1 MAPDMSGM
9 LAPGAPPAGLLSPVN
24 AGGIG
29 GNAYIV
35 PARSSITTMLDL
47 SRPDDD
53 RLAAAMRSVMPG
65 LPLELQRY
73 QAGLQPMIPPSGT
86 PWQEEVIYDRIAR
99 DDRSIQTQMQSYFN
113 AAQNYD
119 RQLSL
124 ERITAS
130 EYYAA
135 KPMGDEEPG
144 RSRLVLSTVRDTV
157 RATLPSLL
165 RIFMGVENPVEFVPL
180 IAENEQLGLLH
191 ADLARKAT
199 QYAHW
204 SLFVANPGWMILHDI
219 LMNGLTRK
227 VGWAKWRWGEQRAV
241 RHEECNNL
249 LLPQLQFLLQ
259 ETGITARRVA
269 RRPMLPHEQRA
280 VAATPEGAMYF
291 QSGGPPIFY
300 SAQITRHA
308 ARSWPLVESVM
319 PECVWVMAD
328 ADQPATAR
336 AIFHVRDMPAG
347 DLIADGLPADQVL
360 RHAGSTVN
368 QRNRR
373 EAVARDWVSG
383 RSIRSGVTPDDKS
396 MQIVRYIE
404 GWCQMDT
411 DGDNMAELI
420 HTHAVGNGANLIR
433 WDRCDEVPLAA
444 FVPYREPG
452 RIIGYSQA
460 DMVMDLQRTETRVM
474 RAVLDSLGQ
483 SIFPRTVIQLGA
495 VNIEDARQT
504 AIGSLIRVTTQ
515 GAVQEL
521 TKPFTGAQA
530 LPVLEQL
537 EAIREGRTGITRTS
551 QGLTADTLQS
561 TTPTAVN
568 AQTSASQDRIDM
580 IARTMAET
588 GMAPLYA
595 GLVRMLARQQD
606 RPNVLSIRGA
616 WVTIDPRALSMQ
628 WSMQVNVGQRGT
640 PTERLAMLAT
650 IAGKQEQILA
660 PAVQQGMLD
669 TPLVGL
675 QEYRNT
681 LARMVETAGFSD
693 VVSYFKELPPGWQPP
708 PPPPKQPST
717 DELLAEVERL
727 KVQEQAANDT
737 AKHAYDRDKMVL
749 EDGRSRLESAL
760 TAWVTAWQTGAQT
773 GAPVPSIAEFQ
784 KAVHGD
790 DPAAALTWTTL
801 AGTQP
806 HAAQQTTPAAPP
818 PPAAAPG
825 PAAPSFGIPAPA
837 TPGGGPPP
845 RPMMAMPSIM
855 PGGGP
860 VPSLPAGLPANA
872 APPGSPLGISP
883 AASIALRQRLMG
895 GGAGTAAGLLAT
907 RGALPPAS

>member
-1 MAPDMSGM
+1 MSGM
-9 LAPGAPPAGLLSPVN
+9 MAPPAPSGGLLS
-24 AGGIG
+24 AGFG
-29 GNAYIV
+29 GDAYV
-35 PARSSITTMLDL
+35 TPARMSITTMLDL

-53 RLAAAMRSVMPG
+53 RLAAALRTAMPD

-86 PWQEEVIYDRIAR
+86 PWQEEIIYDRIAR
-99 DDRSIQTQMQSYFN
+99 DDRSIQSQMQSYFN
-113 AAQNYD
+113 AAQSYD
-119 RQLSL
+119 RALSV
-124 ERITAS
+124 ERVTAS
-130 EYYAA
+130 EFYAA
-135 KPMGDEEPG
+135 KPFGDEEPG

-191 ADLARKAT
+191 ADLGRKCT

-219 LMNGLTRK
+219 LLNGLTRK
-227 VGWAKWRWGEQRAV
+227 VGWAKWRWGQQRAV

-259 ETGITARRVA
+259 ETGITARRIA

-280 VAATPEGAMYF
+280 VAATMEGAMYL
-291 QSGGPPIFY
+291 QAGGPPIFY

-308 ARSWPLVESVM
+308 ARSWPIVESVM
-319 PECVWVMAD
+319 PEAVWVVSD

-360 RHAGSTVN
+360 RHATGNIN

-373 EAVARDWVSG
+373 EAVARDWASG
-383 RSIRSGVTPDDKS
+383 RTMRAATVPDDPS
-396 MQIVRYIE
+396 MRIVRYIE

-411 DGDNMAELI
+411 DGDHQAELI
-420 HTHAVGNGANLIR
+420 HTHAVGNSPELIR

-460 DMVMDLQRTETRVM
+460 DMVMDLQRTESRVM
-474 RAVLDSLGQ
+474 RSVLDSLSQ
-483 SIFPRTVIQLGA
+483 SIFPRTVIQAGA
-495 VNIEDARQT
+495 VNVEDARQT
-504 AIGSLIRVTTQ
+504 AIGTIIRVTTQ

-537 EAIREGRTGITRTS
+537 EAIRESRTGITRTS
-551 QGLTADTLQS
+551 QGLTADSLQS
-561 TTPTAVN
+561 TTPTAVD

-588 GMAPLYA
+588 GLAPLYA
-595 GLVRMLARQQD
+595 GLARMLARQQD

-640 PTERLAMLAT
+640 PSERLAMLAT

-675 QEYRNT
+675 PEYRNT

-693 VVSYFKELPPGWQPP
+693 VVSYFKELPPGWTPP
-708 PPPPKQPST
+708 PPPPPQPTT
-717 DELLAEVERL
+717 DELLAQVEQL
-727 KVQEQAANDT
+727 KVKEEAANDA
-737 AKHAYDRDKMVL
+737 AKHQFDRDKMVL
-749 EDGRSRLESAL
+749 DDNRSRLESAL
-760 TAWVTAWQTGAQT
+760 TAWVAVWQTGAQT
-773 GAPVPSIAEFQ
+773 GTPVPAIGEFQ
-784 KAVHGD
+784 QAVRGD
-790 DPAAALTWTTL
+790 VQAAALTWQTL

-806 HAAQQTTPAAPP
+806 TIPGAPPPATPPAAAAPP
-818 PPAAAPG
+818 P
-825 PAAPSFGIPAPA
+825 FGIPAP
-837 TPGGGPPP
+837 PGGGGPPA
-845 RPMMAMPSIM
+845 RPLASPPGVMPA
-855 PGGGP
+855 GGP

-872 APPGSPLGISP
+872 APPGSALNISP
-883 AASIALRQRLMG
+883 AAAIALRQRLMG
-895 GGAGTAAGLLAT
+895 GGGGTAANLLAT

>member
-1 MAPDMSGM
+1 MSGL
-9 LAPGAPPAGLLSPVN
+9 LAPGGAPNLA
-24 AGGIG
+24 
-29 GNAYIV
+29 GNAFVV

-53 RLAAAMRSVMPG
+53 RMAAAMRSTMPN

-73 QAGLQPMIPPSGT
+73 QAGLQPIIPPSGT

-99 DDRSIQTQMQSYFN
+99 DDRSIQSQMQQYFN

-119 RQLSL
+119 RALSL

-135 KPMGDEEPG
+135 RPMGDEEPG

-165 RIFMGVENPVEFVPL
+165 RIFLGVENPVEFVPL

-191 ADLARKAT
+191 ADLSRKCT
-199 QYAHW
+199 QYASW
-204 SLFVANPGWMILHDI
+204 ALFTANPGWMILHDI
-219 LMNGLTRK
+219 LLNGLTRK

-259 ETGITARRVA
+259 ETGITAKRIA
-269 RRPMLPHEQRA
+269 RRPMLPHEQNA
-280 VAATPEGAMYF
+280 VAATQEGAMYL
-291 QSGGPPIFY
+291 QAGGPPIFY
-300 SAQITRHA
+300 SAKITRHA
-308 ARSWPLVESVM
+308 ARAWPIVESVM
-319 PECVWVMAD
+319 PECIWVVAD

-336 AIFHVRDMPAG
+336 AIFHVRDLPAG
-347 DLIADGLPADQVL
+347 ELIADGLPADQVL
-360 RHAGSTVN
+360 RHAQGNMN

-373 EAVARDWVSG
+373 EAIARDWVSG
-383 RSIRSGVTPDDKS
+383 RSIRSAVTPEDPS
-396 MQIVRYIE
+396 MRIVRYIE

-420 HTHAVGNGANLIR
+420 HTHAVGNGAELIR
-433 WDRCDEVPLAA
+433 WDRCDEVPLSA

-551 QGLTADTLQS
+551 QGLTADSLQS

-588 GMAPLYA
+588 GLAPLYA
-595 GLVRMLARQQD
+595 GLARMLARQQD

-640 PTERLAMLAT
+640 PAERLAMLGA
-650 IAGKQEQILA
+650 IAAKQEQILA
-660 PAVQQGMLD
+660 PAVAQGMLD

-675 QEYRNT
+675 PEYRNT

-693 VVSYFKELPPGWQPP
+693 VVSYFKELPPNYQPP
-708 PPPPKQPST
+708 PPPPKQPTT
-717 DELLAEVERL
+717 DELLAQVEQL
-727 KVQEQAANDT
+727 KVQLEAQDDVASRQ
-737 AKHAYDRDKMVL
+737 YDRDKMVL
-749 EDGRSRLESAL
+749 EDQRSRQETALNAWVNVWGMAAQHGTPVPPIGEFQAAVRGDVQASAL
-760 TAWVTAWQTGAQT
+760 TWQ
-773 GAPVPSIAEFQ
+773 
-784 KAVHGD
+784 
-790 DPAAALTWTTL
+790 TL

-806 HAAQQTTPAAPP
+806 NIPGATPPTATPATAAPLP
-818 PPAAAPG
+818 LGIGAPAAG
-825 PAAPSFGIPAPA
+825 
-837 TPGGGPPP
+837 GGGPPA
-845 RPMMAMPSIM
+845 RPMVLPGTMPA
-855 PGGGP
+855 GGP

-872 APPGSPLGISP
+872 APPGSALGISP
-883 AASIALRQRLMG
+883 AAAIALRQRLMG

>member
-1 MAPDMSGM
+1 MSG
-9 LAPGAPPAGLLSPVN
+9 AIGLLSP
-24 AGGIG
+24 GGMQGSG
-29 GNAYIV
+29 GNAFV
-35 PARSSITTMLDL
+35 TPARMSITTMLDL

-53 RLAAAMRSVMPG
+53 RLAAAMRSAMPE

-73 QAGLQPMIPPSGT
+73 EAGLQPMIPPSGT
-86 PWQEEVIYDRIAR
+86 PWQEEIIYDRIAR
-99 DDRSIQTQMQSYFN
+99 DDRSIQTQMQSYFS

-119 RQLSL
+119 RALSE
-124 ERITAS
+124 ERVRAS

-135 KPMGDEEPG
+135 MPFGDEEPG

-191 ADLARKAT
+191 ADLGRKCT
-199 QYAHW
+199 QYAAW
-204 SLFVANPGWMILHDI
+204 ALFTANPGWMILHDI
-219 LMNGLTRK
+219 LLNGLTRK
-227 VGWAKWRWGEQRAV
+227 VGWAKWRWGAQRAV

-249 LLPQLQFLLQ
+249 LAPQLQFLLQ

-280 VAATPEGAMYF
+280 VAATSEGAMYF
-291 QSGGPPIFY
+291 QAGGPPIFY

-308 ARSWPLVESVM
+308 ARAWPIVESIM
-319 PECVWVMAD
+319 PEAVWVVAD
-328 ADQPATAR
+328 ADQAQTAR
-336 AIFHVRDMPAG
+336 AIFHVRDIPAG
-347 DLIADGLPADQVL
+347 DLIADGLPADKVL
-360 RHAGSTVN
+360 RAATANIN

-373 EAVARDWVSG
+373 EAVARDFVSG
-383 RSIRSGVTPDDKS
+383 RAIRSATVPDDPS
-396 MQIVRYIE
+396 MRIVRYVE
-404 GWCQMDT
+404 GWCLMDT
-411 DGDNMAELI
+411 DGDHQAELI
-420 HTHAVGNGANLIR
+420 HTHAVGNSPELIR
-433 WDRCDEVPLAA
+433 WDRCDEIPLAA
-444 FVPYREPG
+444 FTPYREPG

-483 SIFPRTVIQLGA
+483 SIFPRTVVQLGA

-521 TKPFTGAQA
+521 TKPFQGAAA

-537 EAIREGRTGITRTS
+537 EAIRESRTGITRTS
-551 QGLTADTLQS
+551 QGLTADSLQS
-561 TTPTAVN
+561 TTPTAVD

-588 GMAPLYA
+588 GLAPLYA
-595 GLVRMLARQQD
+595 GLARMLAKQQD

-640 PTERLAMLAT
+640 PAERLAMLAT

-708 PPPPKQPST
+708 PPPPPQPTT
-717 DELLAEVERL
+717 DQLLAQVEQL
-727 KVQEQAANDT
+727 KVQQEAADDA
-737 AKHAYDRDKMVL
+737 AKHSYDRDKMVL
-749 EDGRSRLESAL
+749 EDQRSRKEAAL
-760 TAWVTAWQTGAQT
+760 TAWVTVWGVAAQSGT
-773 GAPVPSIAEFQ
+773 PVPPISEFMT
-784 KAVHGD
+784 AVGGD
-790 DPAAALTWTTL
+790 TQASALTWQTL

-806 HAAQQTTPAAPP
+806 NTPGATPPPAAPP
-818 PPAAAPG
+818 ATAAP
-825 PAAPSFGIPAPA
+825 PQFGIPAPA
-837 TPGGGPPP
+837 TGGGGPPA
-845 RPMMAMPSIM
+845 RPMMALPPIT
-855 PGGGP
+855 PAGGP
-860 VPSLPAGLPANA
+860 APSLPAGLPPNA
-872 APPGSPLGISP
+872 SPPGSPLGISP
-883 AASIALRQRLMG
+883 AAAIALRQRLMG
-895 GGAGTAAGLLAT
+895 GGGGTAASLLAT

>member
-1 MAPDMSGM
+1 MSDLLG
-9 LAPGAPPAGLLSPVN
+9 PGGPPGGLLSP
-24 AGGIG
+24 GGG
-29 GNAYIV
+29 DTAFVV
-35 PARSSITTMLDL
+35 PARMSMSMMLDL
-47 SRPDDD
+47 SRPDED
-53 RLAAAMRSVMPG
+53 RLAAAMRATMPD
-65 LPLELQRY
+65 LPLELQPY
-73 QAGLQPMIPPSGT
+73 EAGLQPMIPPSGT
-86 PWQEEVIYDRIAR
+86 PWQEEIIYDRIAR
-99 DDRSIQTQMQSYFN
+99 DDRSIQSQMQSYFS
-113 AAQNYD
+113 AAQSYD
-119 RQLSL
+119 QALGV
-124 ERITAS
+124 ERVTAS
-130 EYYAA
+130 QYYAA
-135 KPMGDEEPG
+135 RPFGDEEPG
-144 RSRLVLSTVRDTV
+144 RSQLVLSTVRDTV

-191 ADLARKAT
+191 ADLGRKAT

-204 SLFVANPGWMILHDI
+204 SLFVANPGWIILHDI

-227 VGWAKWRWGEQRAV
+227 VGWAKWRWGAQRAV

-259 ETGITARRVA
+259 ESGITAHRIA
-269 RRPMLPHEQRA
+269 RRPMLPHELRA
-280 VAATPEGAMYF
+280 VAATTEGGMYL
-291 QSGGPPIFY
+291 QMGGPPLLY

-308 ARSWPLVESVM
+308 ARGWPVVESVM
-319 PECVWVMAD
+319 PECVWVVAD
-328 ADQPATAR
+328 ADMPSTAR
-336 AIFHVRDMPAG
+336 AIFHVRDLPAG
-347 DLIADGLPADQVL
+347 DLIADGLPADKVL
-360 RHAGSTVN
+360 RHAQSN
-368 QRNRR
+368 INHRNRR
-373 EAVARDWVSG
+373 EAVARDRASG
-383 RSIRSGVTPDDKS
+383 QAIRAATVPDDPS
-396 MQIVRYIE
+396 MRIVRYIE

-411 DGDNMAELI
+411 DGDYQAELI
-420 HTHAVGNGANLIR
+420 HTHALGNQAEMIR

-460 DMVMDLQRTETRVM
+460 DMVMDLQRTQSRVM

-483 SIFPRTVIQLGA
+483 SIFPRTVVQLGA

-521 TKPFTGAQA
+521 SKPFAGAQA

-537 EAIREGRTGITRTS
+537 EAIRESRTGITRTS
-551 QGLTADTLQS
+551 QGLTADSLQS

-588 GMAPLYA
+588 GMAPLYQ

-606 RPNVLSIRGA
+606 RPNVLSIRGN

-628 WSMQVNVGQRGT
+628 WSVQVNVGQRGT
-640 PTERLAMLAT
+640 PAERLAMLAT

-675 QEYRNT
+675 PEYRNT

-708 PPPPKQPST
+708 PPPPRTPTT
-717 DELLAEVERL
+717 DELLAQVEQL
-727 KVQEQAANDT
+727 KVQFGAIDDAA
-737 AKHAYDRDKMVL
+737 ARKYDRDKMVL
-749 EDGRSRLESAL
+749 EDQRSRQESAL
-760 TAWVTAWQTGAQT
+760 TAWTAAWQTGAT
-773 GAPVPSIAEFQ
+773 SGTPVPSIDEFQ
-784 KAVHGD
+784 AAVRVD
-790 DPAAALTWTTL
+790 DHAAALTWSTL

-806 HAAQQTTPAAPP
+806 DLPGVTTPPAAPP
-818 PPAAAPG
+818 ATGTPPP
-825 PAAPSFGIPAPA
+825 PFGIGAPA
-837 TPGGGPPP
+837 TGGGGLPA
-845 RPMMAMPSIM
+845 RPLAVNPAAMPA
-855 PGGGP
+855 GRP
-860 VPSLPAGLPANA
+860 VASLPAGLPANA
-872 APPGSPLGISP
+872 APPGSSLGLSP
-883 AASIALRQRLMG
+883 AAAIALRQRLMG
-895 GGAGTAAGLLAT
+895 GGGGTAASMLAT

>member
-1 MAPDMSGM
+1 MSGM
-9 LAPGAPPAGLLSPVN
+9 LGPPGGAPGLLSS
-24 AGGIG
+24 GGPPDIG
-29 GNAYIV
+29 GNAFV
-35 PARSSITTMLDL
+35 TPARMSISTMLDL
-47 SRPDDD
+47 SRPPDD
-53 RLAAAMRSVMPG
+53 RMFAAMQAAMPE

-73 QAGLQPMIPPSGT
+73 AAGLQPMIPPSGT
-86 PWQEEVIYDRIAR
+86 PWQEEIIFDRIAR
-99 DDRSIQTQMQSYFN
+99 DDRSIQTQMQLYFN

-191 ADLARKAT
+191 ADLGRKCT
-199 QYAHW
+199 QYASW
-204 SLFVANPGWMILHDI
+204 ALFTANPGWMILHDI
-219 LMNGLTRK
+219 LLNGLTRK
-227 VGWAKWRWGEQRAV
+227 VGWAKWRWGSQRAV

-259 ETGITARRVA
+259 ETGITARRIA
-269 RRPMLPHEQRA
+269 RRPMLPHEERA
-280 VAATPEGAMYF
+280 VAATPEGAMYL
-291 QSGGPPIFY
+291 QAGGPPILY

-308 ARSWPLVESVM
+308 ARSWPVVESVM

-336 AIFHVRDMPAG
+336 AIFHVRDIAAG
-347 DLIADGLPADQVL
+347 ELIADGLPADKVL
-360 RHAGSTVN
+360 RHAQGN
-368 QRNRR
+368 INMRNRR

-383 RSIRSGVTPDDKS
+383 RSIRSANTPDDPS
-396 MQIVRYIE
+396 MRIVRYIE

-411 DGDNMAELI
+411 DGDNQAELI
-420 HTHAVGNGANLIR
+420 HTHAVGNTAELIR

-504 AIGSLIRVTTQ
+504 AIGSLIRVTQQ
-515 GAVQEL
+515 GAVAEL

-551 QGLTADTLQS
+551 QGLTADSLQS

-588 GMAPLYA
+588 GMGPLYQ

-628 WSMQVNVGQRGT
+628 WSVQVNVGQRGT
-640 PTERLAMLAT
+640 PAERLAMLAT

-675 QEYRNT
+675 PEYRNT

-693 VVSYFKELPPGWQPP
+693 VVSYFKELPPNYQPP
-708 PPPPKQPST
+708 PPPPPQPTT
-717 DELLAEVERL
+717 DELLAQVEQL
-727 KVQEQAANDT
+727 KVQLEAQDDAASR
-737 AKHAYDRDKMVL
+737 AYDRDKMVL
-749 EDGRSRLESAL
+749 DDQRSRLESAL
-760 TAWVTAWQTGAQT
+760 TAWTAVWQTAATT
-773 GAPVPSIAEFQ
+773 GAPVPAIGEFQ
-784 KAVHGD
+784 AAVRGD
-790 DPAAALTWTTL
+790 VHASALTWQTL

-806 HAAQQTTPAAPP
+806 ATPGAPP
-818 PPAAAPG
+818 PPAATPAT
-825 PAAPSFGIPAPA
+825 AAPPPQLGIPAPA
-837 TPGGGPPP
+837 MGRGGPPA
-845 RPMMAMPSIM
+845 RPMVLPGTMPA
-855 PGGGP
+855 GGP
-860 VPSLPAGLPANA
+860 VPSLPAGLPPNA
-872 APPGSPLGISP
+872 APPGSSLGISP
-883 AASIALRQRLMG
+883 AAAIALRQRLMG

>member
-1 MAPDMSGM
+1 MSGM
-9 LAPGAPPAGLLSPVN
+9 LAPSAPSGGLLSS
-24 AGGIG
+24 GIG
-29 GNAYIV
+29 GNAFV
-35 PARSSITTMLDL
+35 TPGRMSIATMLDL

-53 RLAAAMRSVMPG
+53 RMAAAMQAAMPG

-73 QAGLQPMIPPSGT
+73 EAGLQPMIPPSGT
-86 PWQEEVIYDRIAR
+86 PWQEEVIFDRIAR
-99 DDRSIQTQMQSYFN
+99 DDNSIQAQMRSYFN
-113 AAQNYD
+113 AAQSYD
-119 RQLSL
+119 QALST
-124 ERITAS
+124 ERVLAS
-130 EYYAA
+130 EYYSA

-191 ADLARKAT
+191 ADLGRKAT

-204 SLFVANPGWMILHDI
+204 SLFVANPGWLILHDI
-219 LMNGLTRK
+219 LLNGLTRK
-227 VGWAKWRWGEQRAV
+227 VGWAKWRWGAQRAV

-259 ETGITARRVA
+259 ESGITARRVA

-280 VAATPEGAMYF
+280 VAATMEGAAYL
-291 QSGGPPIFY
+291 QAGGPPILY

-308 ARSWPLVESVM
+308 ARAWPIVESIM
-319 PECVWVMAD
+319 PEAVWVVAD
-328 ADQPATAR
+328 ADMPGTAR
-336 AIFHVRDMPAG
+336 AIFHVRDVPAG
-347 DLIADGLPADQVL
+347 DLIADGLPADKVL
-360 RHAGSTVN
+360 RHASANINT
-368 QRNRR
+368 RNRR
-373 EAVARDWVSG
+373 EAVARDWASG
-383 RSIRSGVTPDDKS
+383 RSIRSTTVPDDPG
-396 MQIVRYIE
+396 MRMVRYVE

-411 DGDNMAELI
+411 DGDYMGELI
-420 HTHAVGNGANLIR
+420 HTHALGNSPELIR
-433 WDRCDEVPLAA
+433 WDRSDEIPLAA

-537 EAIREGRTGITRTS
+537 EAIRESRTGITRTS
-551 QGLTADTLQS
+551 QGLTADSLQS

-588 GMAPLYA
+588 GMAPLYS

-616 WVTIDPRALSMQ
+616 WTTVDPRALSMQ
-628 WSMQVNVGQRGT
+628 WSVQVNVGQRGT
-640 PTERLAMLAT
+640 PAERLAMLAT

-708 PPPPKQPST
+708 PPPPPKPTT
-717 DELLAEVERL
+717 DELLAQVEQL
-727 KVQEQAANDT
+727 KVQQDAADDA
-737 AKHAYDRDKMVL
+737 AKHQYDRDKMVL
-749 EDGRSRLESAL
+749 DDQRSRQESAL
-760 TAWVTAWQTGAQT
+760 NAWVAVWQTAATSGT
-773 GAPVPSIAEFQ
+773 PVPPISEFQ
-784 KAVHGD
+784 QAVRVD
-790 DPAAALTWTTL
+790 DQAAALTWTTL

-806 HAAQQTTPAAPP
+806 KLPGVTSP
-818 PPAAAPG
+818 PPAASPG
-825 PAAPSFGIPAPA
+825 IAAPPTFGIPAPA
-837 TPGGGPPP
+837 TARGGPPA
-845 RPMMAMPSIM
+845 RPKVLPALTPT
-855 PGGGP
+855 GGP
-860 VPSLPAGLPANA
+860 VPSLPAGLPPNA
-872 APPGSPLGISP
+872 SPPGSPLGISP
-883 AASIALRQRLMG
+883 AAAIALRQRLMG
-895 GGAGTAAGLLAT
+895 GGASSAASMLAT

>member
-1 MAPDMSGM
+1 MT
-9 LAPGAPPAGLLSPVN
+9 PGAPGAGLLSPSGSNSAFVT
-24 AGGIG
+24 
-29 GNAYIV
+29 
-35 PARSSITTMLDL
+35 PARMNITTMLDL
-47 SRPDDD
+47 SRPEDE
-53 RLAAAMRSVMPG
+53 RMAAAMRSA
-65 LPLELQRY
+65 LPLELQPY
-73 QAGLQPMIPPSGT
+73 EAGLQPMIPPSGT
-86 PWQEEVIYDRIAR
+86 PWQEEIIYDRIAR
-99 DDRSIQTQMQSYFN
+99 DDRSIQAQMQQYFT
-113 AAQNYD
+113 AAQSYD
-119 RQLSL
+119 RALSE
-124 ERITAS
+124 ERVTAS

-135 KPMGDEEPG
+135 RPFGDEEPG

-157 RATLPSLL
+157 RATMPSLL

-191 ADLARKAT
+191 ADLGRKCT

-219 LMNGLTRK
+219 ILNGLTRT
-227 VGWAKWRWGEQRAV
+227 VGWAKWRWGQQRAV

-259 ETGITARRVA
+259 ETGITARRIA
-269 RRPMLPHEQRA
+269 RRPMLPHEQKA
-280 VAATPEGAMYF
+280 VAATQEGAMYL
-291 QSGGPPIFY
+291 QAGGPPIFY

-308 ARSWPLVESVM
+308 ARSWPIVESVM
-319 PECVWVMAD
+319 PECIWVVAD
-328 ADQPATAR
+328 ADQPGTAR
-336 AIFHVRDMPAG
+336 GIFHVRDLPAG
-347 DLIADGLPADQVL
+347 DLIADGLPADKVL
-360 RHAGSTVN
+360 RHAQSNIN

-373 EAVARDWVSG
+373 EAVARDHVSG
-383 RSIRSGVTPDDKS
+383 HSIRAATTPDDPS
-396 MQIVRYIE
+396 MRIVRYIE

-420 HTHAVGNGANLIR
+420 HTHAVGNSAELIR
-433 WDRCDEVPLAA
+433 WDRCDEVPLSA

-460 DMVMDLQRTETRVM
+460 DMVMDLQRTESRVM
-474 RAVLDSLGQ
+474 RSVLDSLGQ

-521 TKPFTGAQA
+521 TKPFTGAAA

-537 EAIREGRTGITRTS
+537 EAIRESRTGITRTS
-551 QGLTADTLQS
+551 QGLTADSLQS

-588 GMAPLYA
+588 GLAPLYA
-595 GLVRMLARQQD
+595 GLARMLARQQD

-640 PTERLAMLAT
+640 PSERLAMLAT

-660 PAVQQGMLD
+660 PAVQQGILD

-675 QEYRNT
+675 PEYRNT

-708 PPPPKQPST
+708 PPPPPQPTT
-717 DELLAEVERL
+717 DQLLAQVEQL
-727 KVQEQAANDT
+727 KVQQDATDDA

-749 EDGRSRLESAL
+749 DDQRQRLEAAL
-760 TAWVTAWQTGAQT
+760 TAWVTVWGIAATNGT
-773 GAPVPSIAEFQ
+773 PVPPFEEFA
-784 KAVHGD
+784 KAVHASD
-790 DPAAALTWTTL
+790 QDAVAAWTTL
-801 AGTQP
+801 ANQP
-806 HAAQQTTPAAPP
+806 MPDGSTPGAPT
-818 PPAAAPG
+818 PPAATPG
-825 PAAPSFGIPAPA
+825 PAAPPFGIGAPA
-837 TPGGGPPP
+837 TAGGGSAA
-845 RPMMAMPSIM
+845 RPLVVNPAAMPAA
-855 PGGGP
+855 GP
-860 VPSLPAGLPANA
+860 VASLPAGLPPNA
-872 APPGSPLGISP
+872 TPPGSPLGISP
-883 AASIALRQRLMG
+883 AAAIALRQRLMG

-907 RGALPPAS
+907 RGALPPAR